1 MTGSAS
7 EIDRHIARLH
17 GNGRLRVWSLII
29 TFFGDSVA
37 LRGGR
42 VALSTLQDAMGLL
55 NVEPGAVRTALSRLA
70 REGWVQREREGRLS
84 FYKLT
89 DQGQA
94 AFDEP
99 TKRIY
104 AGAAPDWDG
113 EWSVAIEVGE
123 RARENASACLRNRG
137 FVSLGGRAWLRAGA
151 DADGLPDDVL
161 LISGTGSDLPAPLLS
176 LWKLDEHA
184 AHYTAFIA
192 DWKSFGAPDMLSPG
206 DCMAARTLLIHDWR
220 RIVLRDPGLP
230 DALLPEGWVGHDAR
244 KLVRQA
250 YHDLLPGSENWL
262 NAKGLPV
269 PNKPEALK
277 RRLNVLRNI
286 AN

>member
-1 MTGSAS
+1 MSSSGS
-7 EIDRHIARLH
+7 ELERHIARLH

-29 TFFGDSVA
+29 TFFGDAVA

-55 NVEPGAVRTALSRLA
+55 DIEPGAVRTALSRLA
-70 REGWVQREREGRLS
+70 GEGWVEREREGRLS

-104 AGAAPDWDG
+104 AGAAREWDG
-113 EWSVAIEVGE
+113 EWTVAIETLDNSNRLGE
-123 RARENASACLRNRG
+123 HG
-137 FVSLGGRAWLRAGA
+137 FVALGGKAWLRTGGEVS
-151 DADGLPDDVL
+151 GLPEDL
-161 LISGTGSDLPAPLLS
+161 LVISGKGSDLPDPLLS
-176 LWKLDEHA
+176 LWKLDDHA

-192 DWKSFGAPDMLSPG
+192 DWQSFGTPEDLSP
-206 DCMAARTLLIHDWR
+206 DDAMAARTLLLHDWR
-220 RIVLRDPGLP
+220 RIVLRDPALP
-230 DALLPEGWVGHDAR
+230 DALLPTDWIGHKAR
-244 KLVRQA
+244 DLVRQT
-250 YHDLLPGSENWL
+250 YHGLLYGSENWL
-262 NAKGLPV
+262 NDNGLP
-269 PNKPEALK
+269 ALTDPASLK
-277 RRLNVLRNI
+277 QRFNVLRNI

>member
-1 MTGSAS
+1 MSSSGS
-7 EIDRHIARLH
+7 ELERHIARLH

-29 TFFGDSVA
+29 TFFGDAVA

-55 NVEPGAVRTALSRLA
+55 NIEPGAVRTALSRLA
-70 REGWVQREREGRLS
+70 SEGWVEREREGRLS

-89 DQGQA
+89 DQGHA

-104 AGAAPDWDG
+104 AGEGRDWDG
-113 EWSVAIEVGE
+113 EWTVAVEAQDTSTRLSE
-123 RARENASACLRNRG
+123 HG
-137 FVSLGGRAWLRAGA
+137 FTALGGKAWLRVGG
-151 DADGLPDDVL
+151 DTGGLPDDL
-161 LISGTGSDLPAPLLS
+161 LVISGTGSDLPTPLLS
-176 LWKLDEHA
+176 LWKLDDHA

-192 DWKSFGAPDMLSPG
+192 DWQSFGAAENLSPE
-206 DCMAARTLLIHDWR
+206 DAMAARTLLLHDWR

-230 DALLPEGWVGHDAR
+230 DVLLPADWVGHKAR
-244 KLVRQA
+244 KLVRQT
-250 YHDLLPGSENWL
+250 YQSLLHGSENWL
-262 NAKGLPV
+262 NDNGLPV
-269 PNKPEALK
+269 LTDPADMKQ
-277 RRLNVLRNI
+277 RFNVLRNI

>member
-1 MTGSAS
+1 MTSTTS
-7 EIDRHIARLH
+7 QIDQHIARLH

-29 TFFGDSVA
+29 TFFGDAVA

-70 REGWVQREREGRLS
+70 SEGWVEREREGRLS
-84 FYKLT
+84 FYKLS
-89 DQGQA
+89 DQGKA

-104 AGAAPDWDG
+104 AGAAPDWNG
-113 EWSVAIEVGE
+113 QWTVAIQT
-123 RARENASACLRNRG
+123 RDKADENAAARLGERG
-137 FVSLGGRAWLRAGA
+137 FVSLGGRAWLKVG
-151 DADGLPDDVL
+151 DAAGLPPDEFLVV
-161 LISGTGSDLPAPLLS
+161 SGAGSDLPAPLLA
-176 LWKLDEHA
+176 LWKLDDHA

-192 DWKSFGAPDMLSPG
+192 DWQSLSALGDLPPA

-230 DALLPEGWVGHDAR
+230 DTLLPAGWIGQGARSLVGQVYR
-244 KLVRQA
+244 G
-250 YHDLLPGSENWL
+250 LLPGSENWL
-262 NAKGLPV
+262 DANGLPA
-269 PNKPEALK
+269 PSRPEALK
-277 RRLNVLRNI
+277 RRFNMLRNI
-286 AN
+286 AS

>member
-1 MTGSAS
+1 MTSATNQ
-7 EIDRHIARLH
+7 IDQHIARLH

-70 REGWVQREREGRLS
+70 SEGWVQREREGRLS
-84 FYKLT
+84 FYKLS

-113 EWSVAIEVGE
+113 EWTVAIEAHDK
-123 RARENASACLRNRG
+123 ARESAATSLRNQG
-137 FVSLGGRAWLRAGA
+137 FVSLGGRAWLKAGVEV
-151 DADGLPDDVL
+151 DGLPDNVL
-161 LISGTGSDLPAPLLS
+161 VVSGPGSDLPAPLLS
-176 LWKLDEHA
+176 LWKLDDHA
-184 AHYTAFIA
+184 VHYAAFMA
-192 DWKSFGAPDMLSPG
+192 DWQSFSAPADLSPA

-220 RIVLRDPGLP
+220 RIVLRDPDLP
-230 DALLPEGWVGHDAR
+230 DALLPADWIGQEAR
-244 KLVRQA
+244 RLVRQV

-262 NAKGLPV
+262 DANGLPV
-269 PNKPEALK
+269 ASRPEALK
-277 RRLNVLRNI
+277 WRFNVLRNI

>member
-1 MTGSAS
+1 MTITAH

-17 GNGRLRVWSLII
+17 SNGRLRVWSLII
-29 TFFGDSVA
+29 TFFGDAVA

-70 REGWVQREREGRLS
+70 GEGWVEREREGRLS

-89 DQGQA
+89 DQGHA

-104 AGAAPDWDG
+104 AGAAPGWNG
-113 EWSVAIEVGE
+113 NWTVAIQAQDKVSENTADWL
-123 RARENASACLRNRG
+123 RDRE
-137 FVSLGGRAWLRAGA
+137 FVAAGGKAWLKAGS
-151 DADGLPDDVL
+151 DAGDWPDDL
-161 LISGTGSDLPAPLLS
+161 LVISGTGSDLPVPLLS

-184 AHYTAFIA
+184 AHYSAFIA
-192 DWKSFGAPDMLSPG
+192 DWQSFGVPDDLSPG
-206 DCMAARTLLIHDWR
+206 KCMAARTLLIHDWR

-230 DALLPEGWVGHDAR
+230 DALLPADWIGNDAR
-244 KLVRQA
+244 KLVRQT
-250 YHDLLPGSENWL
+250 YHDLLTGSENWL
-262 NAKGLPV
+262 KANGLPV
-269 PNKPEALK
+269 QSKSEALEQ
-277 RRLNVLRNI
+277 RFNVLRNI